1 MQQLLS
7 WTLDT
12 IREEKS
18 SFSWMEECR
27 YEWAPLVKSAVSQLI
42 KGKSVLVLT
51 DEGCDWFGK
60 YVINKMNVMSQER
73 PFFPFYHL
81 NDSFPHLASIKT
93 AQDISVLEDML
104 EISHPNG
111 YYIWYIGEAT
121 HPFTKIAYRN
131 DDSFLWII
139 DEEIQNSFLLRRKD
153 GLLDIKLLQLY
164 KLFDK
169 TICAVM
175 FGELEMTK

>member
-27 YEWAPLVKSAVSQLI
+27 YEWAPLVKNAISQLI
-42 KGKSVLVLT
+42 DGKSILILT
-51 DEGCDWFGK
+51 DDRCNWFGK
-60 YVINKMNVMSQER
+60 YLLSKMNDISQNR
-73 PFFPFYHL
+73 PFLPIYHL
-81 NDSFPHLASIKT
+81 NDSFPHLKT
-93 AQDISVLEDML
+93 IQTAEDISILEDL
-104 EISHPNG
+104 FEISHPDG
-111 YYIWYIGEAT
+111 YYIWYIGEAS
-121 HPFTKIAYRN
+121 HPYTKIAYRN
-131 DDSFLWII
+131 DDSFLWVI
-139 DEEIQNSFLLRRKD
+139 DEEIQNSFLLRSKD

-169 TICAVM
+169 TISAVL
-175 FGELEMTK
+175 FGELELKK